1 MKERWKKEG
10 KDLRQMR
17 LSIKASPEDV
27 MKKSNLTRLEIGDLE
42 KGIWNSERDR
52 SEAVKLYFESLIE
65 IELGNNKPLL
75 KEIKGFLVEAKS
87 CQK

>member
-27 MKKSNLTRLEIGDLE
+27 TKKSNLTR
-42 KGIWNSERDR
+42 
-52 SEAVKLYFESLIE
+52 
-65 IELGNNKPLL
+65 
-75 KEIKGFLVEAKS
+75 
-87 CQK
+87 